1 MTDFTELR
9 RKAEGILENKPLSA
23 DDHAFDDIQ
32 SILHEL
38 NVRQVELELQNE
50 ALTDQNEAL
59 HCAHDLL
66 KISQKKYVD
75 LYDFAP
81 VGYCTLDKDGC
92 VLQANL
98 TAAQQVGVTR
108 SELLNTRFY
117 NYLIPEDRDTFFL
130 HLRQLQAGQDRQTCE
145 VRVNNAGSPHIYA
158 FLDSRLVTN
167 NENDSGLCHTT
178 ITDITS
184 RKEVEVIKELLNEKS
199 VLLKEL
205 YHRTKNNMQSIT
217 SLLAMQSRDIEDK
230 HTLEIF
236 RNTQNRIQSMA
247 LVHQK
252 LYETENLARIN
263 LREYILDLVK
273 LLHDSYVAN
282 SSRITVVPDMED
294 ILVSIDEAVPC
305 GLVINELLSNCFK
318 YAFVPGSEGHLKIGL
333 HQQVEIVEI
342 FIGDNGVGVPPGVD
356 LNEANTLG
364 LRLVRAVVKGQLRGT
379 ASVET
384 DNGVAWTIRFPLHL
398 A

>member
-145 VRVNNAGSPHIYA
+145 VRVNNNSPIHA
-158 FLDSRLVTN
+158 FLDSHLIAGA
-167 NENDSGLCHTT
+167 ENGSALCRTT

-184 RKEVEVIKELLNEKS
+184 RKEVEAVKELVNEKN

-205 YHRTKNNMQSIT
+205 YHRTKNNMQSII
-217 SLLAMQSRDIEDK
+217 SLLSLQSKDIEDEY
-230 HTLEIF
+230 TLKIF
-236 RNTQNRIQSMA
+236 RDTQNRIQSMA

-252 LYETENLARIN
+252 LYETENLAQIN

-273 LLHDSYVAN
+273 LLNDSHVAG
-282 SSRITVVPDMED
+282 STRITVVPDMED

-305 GLVINELLSNCFK
+305 GLVVNELLSNCFK
-318 YAFVPGSEGHLKIGL
+318 YAFATGSEGRIKIGL
-333 HQQVEIVEI
+333 HQQAETIEI
-342 FIGDNGVGVPPGVD
+342 FIGDDGVGVRPGVD
-356 LNEANTLG
+356 LDEANTLG
-364 LRLVRAVVKGQLRGT
+364 LRLVRAVVRGQLRGT
-379 ASVET
+379 ATVET
-384 DNGVAWTIRFPLHL
+384 DNGVAWTIRFPLSL